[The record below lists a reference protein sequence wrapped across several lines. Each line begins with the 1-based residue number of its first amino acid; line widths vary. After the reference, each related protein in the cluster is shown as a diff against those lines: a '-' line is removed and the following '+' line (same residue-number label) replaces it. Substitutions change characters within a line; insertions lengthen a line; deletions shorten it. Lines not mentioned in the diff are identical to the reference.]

1 MPDYYDQMGDA
12 VFRAQFRTLEAAFR
26 GADLDV
32 RVEPYVERDVHYQ
45 YVPGRVQLRNTT
57 AEDAERLRIA
67 ERLLPG
73 ARIVGR
79 DDGARV
85 PASISLV
92 LFGGEGDDEL
102 TVPDA
107 LDRLDAELGRG
118 VATPDH
124 VLSIAGGVSNCP
136 GTEPDPVPSPGY
148 GPHPAVADEPGL
160 GKGVRIGVPDSGFV
174 PGTGHAWLAGGVD
187 GERDPNVDTATAPP
201 TLHAY
206 AGHGTF
212 IAGVARCAA
221 PAAQIWVSNHFR
233 HAGAN
238 VETEVFADLIDMIDG
253 RVRTGVDAQ
262 GRPVVTDVGPFDV
275 VSLSAGGHT
284 RFDVPNLAGPE
295 VALALARN
303 EKTLLLAAAGNN
315 ASRREFYPA
324 ALEEVT
330 GVGALGFDRARRA
343 WFSNFGPWVDVWAL
357 GEGLINAYPEGL
369 YTYNEPPRDGYRTL
383 FPAMARWSGTSF
395 ATPLVAGLV
404 AARMTTAGIGSRA
417 ALRQLVDEAGAGAVL
432 GEVNRPGRRS

>member
-1 MPDYYDQMGDA
+1 MPDYYDEMGDA

-26 GADLDV
+26 RADLDV

-45 YVPGRVQLRNTT
+45 YVPGRVQLRNATP
-57 AEDAERLRIA
+57 EDAARLVRA
-67 ERLLPG
+67 AGLLPD
-73 ARIVGR
+73 ARVVGR
-79 DDGARV
+79 DDGMRV
-85 PASISLV
+85 PENIALV
-92 LFGGEGDDEL
+92 LFDDSEL
-102 TVPDA
+102 SVPDA
-107 LDRLDAELGRG
+107 LDRLDAALGRG

-124 VLSIAGGVSNCP
+124 VLSITGGVSNCP
-136 GTEPDPVPSPGY
+136 GTEPDPVPSPGG
-148 GPHPAVADEPGL
+148 GPHPPVAADPGL
-160 GKGVRIGVPDSGFV
+160 GRDVRIGVPDSGFV
-174 PGTGHAWLAGGVD
+174 PGTGHAWLGGGVD
-187 GERDPNVDTATAPP
+187 GEPDPNVDTATVPP

-221 PAAQIWVSNHFR
+221 PAAEIWVSNHFR

-253 RVRTGVDAQ
+253 RVRTGVDGQ
-262 GRPVVTDVGPFDV
+262 GQPVFTDVGPFDI

-284 RFDVPNLAGPE
+284 RDDVPNLAGPE
-295 VALALARN
+295 VAAALAAN

-324 ALEEVT
+324 ALREVT
-330 GVGALGFDRARRA
+330 GVGALGFDRAGPA

-357 GEGLINAYPEGL
+357 GEGLINAYPVGH
-369 YTYNEPPRDGYRTL
+369 YTYNEPPRNGYRML
-383 FPAMARWSGTSF
+383 FPDLARWSGTSF

-404 AARMTTAGIGSRA
+404 AARMTTAGVGSRK
-417 ALRQLVDEAGAGAVL
+417 ALEQLVATAGPAAVL
-432 GEVNRPGRRS
+432 G